1 MLVKVEEG
9 TYLNIKNI
17 SYMIIEGKECQYTE
31 VGNSNLKSFEFGF
44 ISKETFLTFI
54 DNDSKFIGM
63 NGSKDLIYVNK
74 DLIYVNIEAITKI
87 NYSDEDSGKVR
98 VSIWFI
104 NDENS
109 YTFNV
114 NDRDML
120 DKIINKI
127 NDQLGLEKSVYVDH
141 F

>member
-1 MLVKVEEG
+1 MLIKVEEG

-17 SYMIIEGKECQYTE
+17 SYMIIEGKDCQYTE

-44 ISKETFLTFI
+44 ISKETFLSFI

-63 NGSKDLIYVNK
+63 NGSKDLIY
-74 DLIYVNIEAITKI
+74 INIEAITKI

-127 NDQLGLEKSVYVDH
+127 NEQFGLEKSVYVDH

>member
-1 MLVKVEEG
+1 MLIKVEEG

-31 VGNSNLKSFEFGF
+31 VGNSNLKSFEFGL
-44 ISKETFLTFI
+44 ITKETFLTFI

-63 NGSKDLIYVNK
+63 NGFK

-127 NDQLGLEKSVYVDH
+127 NEQLGLEKSVYVDH